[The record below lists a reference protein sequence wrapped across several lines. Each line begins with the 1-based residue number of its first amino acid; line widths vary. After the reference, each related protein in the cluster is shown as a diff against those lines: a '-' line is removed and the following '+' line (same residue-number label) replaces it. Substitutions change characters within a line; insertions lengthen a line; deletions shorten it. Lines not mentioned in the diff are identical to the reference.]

1 MDVAKYQIEY
11 TYFKK
16 YFLFCKS
23 ITTNI
28 IYPGKISSIIPSLFF
43 SFIMHKSS
51 NYFFVFTSYCDNSTF
66 LTFLFFFIP
75 SIFPIF
81 KITIILINFLL
92 GRKFHI
98 SSNVSIKIL
107 QIQNHACNATL
118 FNTIK

>member
-66 LTFLFFFIP
+66 SRFSFFFYTQH
-75 SIFPIF
+75 FPHFQNYNNFNKFPTWSEISHF
-81 KITIILINFLL
+81 IKRFYKNSTNSKSRMQCNII
-92 GRKFHI
+92 
-98 SSNVSIKIL
+98 
-107 QIQNHACNATL
+107 
-118 FNTIK
+118 